1 MGLGNDLWVQARVKV
16 LVRVAD
22 KNQDAEKLATYDVET
37 RFESEMP
44 TRSFTVIEA
53 ETWLNNVCENEDLD
67 PIRVS
72 QQKLPASIEAL
83 AVFDNWCIKVPA
95 NKVSQHTLLHELA
108 HFACANRGHG
118 REFRSQLVT
127 LHRRYT
133 SVSHAAALH
142 QLFVASGL
150 SVNPLIATS

>member
-1 MGLGNDLWVQARVKV
+1 MVLGNGRWVQAK
-16 LVRVAD
+16 VRVHVV
-22 KNQDAEKLATYDVET
+22 NQSQDAEKIATYDVET
-37 RFESEMP
+37 LFESEMP
-44 TRSFTVIEA
+44 TRNFTVIEA
-53 ETWLNNVCENEDLD
+53 EAWLNNVCENEDLD
-67 PIRVS
+67 RISVS
-72 QQKLPASIEAL
+72 RHRLPASIEGL
-83 AVFDNWCIKVPA
+83 AVFDNWCIKVPK

-133 SVSHAAALH
+133 SLAHAAALH

>member
-1 MGLGNDLWVQARVKV
+1 MVLGNGRWVQARVH
-16 LVRVAD
+16 VAD
-22 KNQDAEKLATYDVET
+22 KSQDAEKLATYEAEAS
-37 RFESEMP
+37 FESEMP
-44 TRSFTVIEA
+44 TRNFTVVEA

-72 QQKLPASIEAL
+72 RQKLPSNIEGL
-83 AVFDNWCIKVPA
+83 AVSDNWCIKVPT

-133 SVSHAAALH
+133 SLTHAAALH

>member
-1 MGLGNDLWVQARVKV
+1 MVLGNGRWVQAK
-16 LVRVAD
+16 VRVHVV
-22 KNQDAEKLATYDVET
+22 NQSQDAEKIATYDVET

-44 TRSFTVIEA
+44 TRNFTVVEA
-53 ETWLNNVCENEDLD
+53 EAWLNNVCENEDLD

-72 QQKLPASIEAL
+72 RHKLPSNIEGL
-83 AVFDNWCIKVPA
+83 AVFDNWCIKVPK

-133 SVSHAAALH
+133 SLAHAAALH

>member
-1 MGLGNDLWVQARVKV
+1 MQLVHGNDHLTDNSVPKAKQISEAS
-16 LVRVAD
+16 
-22 KNQDAEKLATYDVET
+22 ATYTAEA
-37 RFESEMP
+37 RFTTQMP
-44 TRSFTVIEA
+44 TRTFTLAEA
-53 ETWLNNVCENEDLD
+53 QTWLEKVCEIEDID
-67 PIRVS
+67 PIIISR
-72 QQKLPASIEAL
+72 QHLPRTIIAAARFDDWSI
-83 AVFDNWCIKVPA
+83 VVPS

>member
-1 MGLGNDLWVQARVKV
+1 M
-16 LVRVAD
+16 AD
-22 KNQDAEKLATYDVET
+22 KSRDAEKIATYEAEAS
-37 RFESEMP
+37 FESEMP
-44 TRSFTVIEA
+44 TRIFTVVEA

-72 QQKLPASIEAL
+72 RQKLPASIEAL
-83 AVFDNWCIKVPA
+83 AVFDNWCIKVPT

-118 REFRSQLVT
+118 HEFRSQLVA

-133 SVSHAAALH
+133 SLSHAAALH
-142 QLFVASGL
+142 QLFVASAL
-150 SVNPLIATS
+150 SVNPLISTS